1 MLTDLIVKTS
11 ALGWATHPAVA
22 GEESTAA
29 AEREAVG
36 GVVAEELGGAGG
48 DQGHQALLPP
58 GLVVVGAGHLPQVG
72 HGGGGE
78 RPLEGAVTQQGV
90 AGQEEHRANTF
101 ANIQYQHR
109 IHNQGG
115 GNKETLFVLTFKKK
129 IIRLLSI

>member
-1 MLTDLIVKTS
+1 MLTDLIMKTS

-115 GNKETLFVLTFKKK
+115 GNKKKTLFVLTLKKK
-129 IIRLLSI
+129 